1 VGGEAEKEVEEEE
14 GKEEE
19 ALEEGHVRP
28 PGVVTLFLGM

>member
-1 VGGEAEKEVEEEE
+1 VEGEDEEEVE
-14 GKEEE
+14 EEE